1 MVFIIFNLFH
11 MANFEILHMI
21 ILKRT
26 CEIKFVLKKKNMSN
40 LTQKR
45 CIKESKKNHI
55 QIFDGV
61 VYYLIKINGNA
72 VISNAFIQ
80 IFPIKINILE

>member
-26 CEIKFVLKKKNMSN
+26 CEMKFVLKKKNMSN

-45 CIKESKKNHI
+45 CIKESKKTT
-55 QIFDGV
+55 
-61 VYYLIKINGNA
+61 YKYLMEL
-72 VISNAFIQ
+72 FI
-80 IFPIKINILE
+80 IE

>member
-1 MVFIIFNLFH
+1 MWDKICFEEEKYEQFNTKK
-11 MANFEILHMI
+11 MY
-21 ILKRT
+21 KR
-26 CEIKFVLKKKNMSN
+26 VKKS
-40 LTQKR
+40 
-45 CIKESKKNHI
+45 HI

>member
-1 MVFIIFNLFH
+1 

-26 CEIKFVLKKKNMSN
+26 CEMKFVLKKKNMSN

-45 CIKESKKNHI
+45 CIKESKKTT
-55 QIFDGV
+55 
-61 VYYLIKINGNA
+61 YKYLMEL
-72 VISNAFIQ
+72 FI
-80 IFPIKINILE
+80 IE